1 MGIARRRSRQ
11 AEAGPSG
18 ERESS
23 LAGDVVGLIDA
34 TDPTAARVA
43 AGQRLEVEPGFGAR
57 MTDRLEAAAT
67 LGTGDRRGPAIA
79 DGVDRAKLGIG
90 LVDHLGSSEGRA
102 DSWGLSRGGV
112 VAESFAPWAFLGGR

>member
-57 MTDRLEAAAT
+57 MTDRLEATAA
-67 LGTGDRRGPAIA
+67 LGARHRGEPAVADRGDRS
-79 DGVDRAKLGIG
+79 KLWIG
-90 LVDHLGSSEGRA
+90 RVDHLGSSEGRA

-112 VAESFAPWAFLGGR
+112 VAESFAP

>member
-1 MGIARRRSRQ
+1 MAIARRRSRQ
-11 AEAGPSG
+11 AEAGWSG

-34 TDPTAARVA
+34 TDPAAARVA

-90 LVDHLGSSEGRA
+90 RVDHLGFLGGSGGQLGSVG
-102 DSWGLSRGGV
+102 GGV
-112 VAESFAPWAFLGGR
+112 VAESFAP